1 MVQTLI
7 GLGATSVAGMMVG
20 KILEESGK
28 FNWAQYIN
36 IATSAFL
43 GGTAATGVIN
53 LLNIVS
59 KL

>member
-7 GLGATSVAGMMVG
+7 GLGTASVAGMMVG
-20 KILEESGK
+20 KILEEAGK
-28 FNWAQYIN
+28 FNWAQYVN

-53 LLNIVS
+53 LLKIIS
-59 KL
+59 TL

>member
-7 GLGATSVAGMMVG
+7 GLGATSVAGMMVS

-28 FNWAQYIN
+28 FNWAKYID

-43 GGTAATGVIN
+43 GGTAATGIMN
-53 LLNIVS
+53 LLKIVS
-59 KL
+59 SL

>member
-7 GLGATSVAGMMVG
+7 GLGSASVAGMMIS

-28 FNWAQYIN
+28 FNWSRYID

-43 GGTAATGVIN
+43 GGTAVSGIMN
-53 LLNIVS
+53 LLKMVGS
-59 KL
+59 L